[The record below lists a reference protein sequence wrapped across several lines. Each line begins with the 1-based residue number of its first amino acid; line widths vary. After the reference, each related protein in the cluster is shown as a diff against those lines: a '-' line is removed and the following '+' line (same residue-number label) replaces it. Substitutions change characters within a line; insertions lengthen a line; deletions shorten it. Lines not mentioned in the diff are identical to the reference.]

1 MLGGIIAADALV
13 LKHQDINICNTAWM
27 AIAQPKIDKKKKNM
41 LHATL
46 KYIGSKLIW

>member
-27 AIAQPKIDKKKKNM
+27 AIAQPKIDKKKEYV
-41 LHATL
+41 TCDL
-46 KYIGSKLIW
+46 KIYRF